1 MEKRG
6 KYLRVYLF
14 DGPDDPKVEEEW
26 NKIYDA
32 EHVPLVVHH
41 RSEVIRGYRYVAL
54 EREGNAP
61 KYLTVYELD
70 SPEQTITPEGAEQI
84 RTHHITRLTMPSRGT
99 GRGVYRQIY
108 PEE

>member
-1 MEKRG
+1 MIKAF
-6 KYLRVYLF
+6 L
-14 DGPDDPKVEEEW
+14 
-26 NKIYDA
+26 
-32 EHVPLVVHH
+32 
-41 RSEVIRGYRYVAL
+41 YVAI

-84 RTHHITRLTMPSRGT
+84 RTHHRIRLTMPSRST

-108 PEE
+108 PKE